1 MALAGCPDYFLRHS
15 NYQERM
21 ERASSR
27 RPEELMVS
35 GFQRTAASQALPHHH
50 DDDVDLEQLVNDM
63 NSSVEN
69 VSSTQSDTALL
80 LNNAHQHLHHALTG
94 RTRAQQNHQNQGLQ
108 GHQNQGLQGHQN
120 LGLQGHQNHQNQG
133 LQGHQ
138 NLGLQGHQNQV
149 YQDHQG
155 HQNLGLQGHQNQ
167 VYQDHQVQ
175 NHQVQNHQVQAHQVQ
190 AQQVQTHQVQT
201 HQVQAHQ
208 VQAHQVQAQQVQ
220 AHQIQNHQNH
230 QVQQVQTHQGPR
242 RLGPAPPPS
251 SPFRE
256 KLKHS
261 QPMHIQA
268 VRCLKE
274 EQHLRPASLPA
285 IPNPF
290 PELCS
295 PGGSPVLSPTQTPDS
310 HIVKVWSED
319 GAGKVVEIPPEMT
332 ARDVVQLLVFKSHCL
347 DDNTWTLVETHP
359 LLGIERCLEDHEL
372 VVQVQAL
379 HTSDSK
385 FLFRKNYAKYEF
397 FRNPLNF
404 FPDQMVA
411 WCQESDGSIPQSQL
425 LQNLLNSS
433 SCPEIQG
440 SLFVKEPG
448 RRSWKKLYMFLRR
461 SGFYFSTKG
470 TSKEP
475 RHLQLLSDL
484 EDSNVFTVITG
495 KKLHN
500 APTDFQF
507 CIKPCRARSECKELK
522 MLCAEDEQSRTCW
535 ITAFRLFKFGIVLY
549 QNYSVPLQR
558 KSSVLPFTA
567 PVRSVSENSL
577 VAMDFSGR
585 TGRVIENPL
594 EAQSAALEEGQSWR
608 KRSQRMNVLGSPSP
622 LHPSS
627 LSTVIH
633 RTQVWF
639 HGRIMREDAHKMIL
653 QQGQVDGLFLL
664 RDSQSN
670 PKAFVLTLCHHQKIK
685 HFQILPC
692 EEDGQVF
699 FSLDD
704 GSTKFSDLIHLVEF
718 YQLNRGVLPCKLRH
732 ACTAVA

>member
-1 MALAGCPDYFLRHS
+1 MIFKDYQLVGFKVISQTLVLTEATPSGYLLSCSFYCPCHS
-15 NYQERM
+15 L
-21 ERASSR
+21 SSY
-27 RPEELMVS
+27 
-35 GFQRTAASQALPHHH
+35 TLPHLSHPTVPPACT

-63 NSSVEN
+63 NSSMESVY
-69 VSSTQSDTALL
+69 STQADTALL
-80 LNNAHQHLHHALTG
+80 LNNGHVHAPHHHHQL
-94 RTRAQQNHQNQGLQ
+94 RQ
-108 GHQNQGLQGHQN
+108 
-120 LGLQGHQNHQNQG
+120 
-133 LQGHQ
+133 
-138 NLGLQGHQNQV
+138 
-149 YQDHQG
+149 
-155 HQNLGLQGHQNQ
+155 
-167 VYQDHQVQ
+167 
-175 NHQVQNHQVQAHQVQ
+175 
-190 AQQVQTHQVQT
+190 
-201 HQVQAHQ
+201 
-208 VQAHQVQAQQVQ
+208 
-220 AHQIQNHQNH
+220 
-230 QVQQVQTHQGPR
+230 
-242 RLGPAPPPS
+242 
-251 SPFRE
+251 
-256 KLKHS
+256 S

-268 VRCLKE
+268 VRCLQE

-295 PGGSPVLSPTQTPDS
+295 PAGSPVLSPIQEDGSILPART
-310 HIVKVWSED
+310 IVKVWSED
-319 GAGKVVEIPPEMT
+319 GAGKVVEIPADMT
-332 ARDVVQLLVFKSHCL
+332 ARDVCQLLVYKSHCV
-347 DDNTWTLVETHP
+347 DDNAWTLVEHHP
-359 LLGIERCLEDHEL
+359 ILGLERCLEDHEL
-372 VVQVQAL
+372 VVQVQASMS
-379 HTSDSK
+379 SDSK

-404 FPDQMVA
+404 FPEQMVA

-425 LQNLLNSS
+425 LQNFLNSS

-440 SLFVKEPG
+440 YLCLKEPG

-461 SGFYFSTKG
+461 SGLYYSTKG
-470 TSKEP
+470 TSKVINFAI
-475 RHLQLLSDL
+475 LLLIFNFSFSYL
-484 EDSNVFTVITG
+484 WIQHFGFNF
-495 KKLHN
+495 K
-500 APTDFQF
+500 
-507 CIKPCRARSECKELK
+507 ARSDCKELK

-535 ITAFRLFKFGIVLY
+535 MTAFRLLKYGIVLY
-549 QNYSVPLQR
+549 QSYNVPQQR
-558 KSSVLPFTA
+558 KSNLSPFSA

-585 TGRVIENPL
+585 TGRVIDNPV
-594 EAQSAALEEGQSWR
+594 EAQSAALEEGQTWR

-639 HGRIMREDAHKMIL
+639 HGRIMREEAHKMII

-704 GSTKFSDLIHLVEF
+704 GATKFTDLIHLVEF
-718 YQLNRGVLPCKLRH
+718 YQLNRGVLPCKLKH
-732 ACTAVA
+732 PCTAVAL

>member
-1 MALAGCPDYFLRHS
+1 MALAGCPDFFLRHS
-15 NYQERM
+15 NYKESVDRT
-21 ERASSR
+21 SSHR
-27 RPEELMVS
+27 SEELIVP
-35 GFQRTAASQALPHHH
+35 GFQGPANQSLPHQH

-63 NSSVEN
+63 NSSME
-69 VSSTQSDTALL
+69 SGYSTQADTALL
-80 LNNAHQHLHHALTG
+80 LNNGHGHTQHHHQLVHPAF
-94 RTRAQQNHQNQGLQ
+94 
-108 GHQNQGLQGHQN
+108 
-120 LGLQGHQNHQNQG
+120 
-133 LQGHQ
+133 
-138 NLGLQGHQNQV
+138 
-149 YQDHQG
+149 
-155 HQNLGLQGHQNQ
+155 
-167 VYQDHQVQ
+167 
-175 NHQVQNHQVQAHQVQ
+175 
-190 AQQVQTHQVQT
+190 
-201 HQVQAHQ
+201 
-208 VQAHQVQAQQVQ
+208 
-220 AHQIQNHQNH
+220 
-230 QVQQVQTHQGPR
+230 PR
-242 RLGPAPPPS
+242 HGPAQRRHNPHLQPSPPS
-251 SPFRE
+251 KKNLRQ
-256 KLKHS
+256 S

-274 EQHLRPASLPA
+274 EQLLRPASMPA

-295 PGGSPVLSPTQTPDS
+295 PAGSPVLGSILTSDNC
-310 HIVKVWSED
+310 IVKVWSED
-319 GAGKVVEIPPEMT
+319 GAGKVVEIPADMT
-332 ARDVVQLLVFKSHCL
+332 SRDICQLLVYKSHCL
-347 DDNTWTLVETHP
+347 DDNAWTLVEHHP
-359 LLGIERCLEDHEL
+359 VLGLERCLEDHEL
-372 VVQVQAL
+372 VVQVQASMG
-379 HTSDSK
+379 SDSK

-404 FPDQMVA
+404 FPEQMVA
-411 WCQESDGSIPQSQL
+411 WCQDTDGSIPQSQL
-425 LQNLLNSS
+425 LQNFLNSS

-440 SLFVKEPG
+440 YLHLKEPG
-448 RRSWKKLYMFLRR
+448 RKSWKKLYMFLRR
-461 SGFYFSTKG
+461 SGLYFSTKG

-484 EDSNVFTVITG
+484 EDSNIFTIITG
-495 KKLHN
+495 RKFHN
-500 APTDFQF
+500 APTDYQF
-507 CIKPCRARSECKELK
+507 CIKPSKVTSDCKELK

-535 ITAFRLFKFGIVLY
+535 MTAFRLLKYGIVLY
-549 QNYSVPLQR
+549 QSYNAPQQR
-558 KSSVLPFTA
+558 KSNLPPFTA

-585 TGRVIENPL
+585 TGRVIDNPV
-594 EAQSAALEEGQSWR
+594 EAQSAAVEEGQTWR

-639 HGRIMREDAHKMIL
+639 HGRIMREEAHKMII

-704 GSTKFSDLIHLVEF
+704 GATKFTDLIHLVEF
-718 YQLNRGVLPCKLRH
+718 YQLNRGVLPCKLKH
-732 ACTAVA
+732 PCTAVAL

>member
-1 MALAGCPDYFLRHS
+1 MIFKDYQLVGFKVISQTLVLTEATPSGYLLSCSFYCPCHS
-15 NYQERM
+15 L
-21 ERASSR
+21 SSY
-27 RPEELMVS
+27 
-35 GFQRTAASQALPHHH
+35 TLPHLSHPTVPPACT

-63 NSSVEN
+63 NSSMESVY
-69 VSSTQSDTALL
+69 STQ
-80 LNNAHQHLHHALTG
+80 AH
-94 RTRAQQNHQNQGLQ
+94 
-108 GHQNQGLQGHQN
+108 
-120 LGLQGHQNHQNQG
+120 
-133 LQGHQ
+133 
-138 NLGLQGHQNQV
+138 
-149 YQDHQG
+149 
-155 HQNLGLQGHQNQ
+155 
-167 VYQDHQVQ
+167 
-175 NHQVQNHQVQAHQVQ
+175 
-190 AQQVQTHQVQT
+190 
-201 HQVQAHQ
+201 
-208 VQAHQVQAQQVQ
+208 
-220 AHQIQNHQNH
+220 
-230 QVQQVQTHQGPR
+230 R
-242 RLGPAPPPS
+242 RHTPPLPS
-251 SPFRE
+251 SSPSRE
-256 KLKHS
+256 RLRQS

-268 VRCLKE
+268 VRCLQE

-295 PGGSPVLSPTQTPDS
+295 PAGSPVLSPIQWGSQSQPGNYL
-310 HIVKVWSED
+310 KVWSED
-319 GAGKVVEIPPEMT
+319 GAGKVVEIPADMT
-332 ARDVVQLLVFKSHCL
+332 ARDVCQLLVYKSHCV
-347 DDNTWTLVETHP
+347 DDNAWTLVEHHP
-359 LLGIERCLEDHEL
+359 ILGLERCLEDHEL
-372 VVQVQAL
+372 VVQVQASMS
-379 HTSDSK
+379 SDSK

-404 FPDQMVA
+404 FPEQMVA

-425 LQNLLNSS
+425 LQNFLNSS

-440 SLFVKEPG
+440 YLCLKEPG

-461 SGFYFSTKG
+461 SGLYYSTKG

-484 EDSNVFTVITG
+484 EDSNIFTIITG
-495 KKLHN
+495 RKHN
-500 APTDFQF
+500 APTDYQF
-507 CIKPCRARSECKELK
+507 CIKPSKARSDCKELK

-535 ITAFRLFKFGIVLY
+535 MTAFRLLK
-549 QNYSVPLQR
+549 
-558 KSSVLPFTA
+558 VLPFLSYFINMNSFVCTWKHDLM
-567 PVRSVSENSL
+567 PSLLSCRSVSENSL

-585 TGRVIENPL
+585 TGRVIDNPV
-594 EAQSAALEEGQSWR
+594 EAQSAALEEGQTWR

-639 HGRIMREDAHKMIL
+639 HGRIMREEAHKMII

-704 GSTKFSDLIHLVEF
+704 GATKFTDLIHLVEF
-718 YQLNRGVLPCKLRH
+718 YQLNRGVLPCKLKH
-732 ACTAVA
+732 PCTAVAL

>member
-1 MALAGCPDYFLRHS
+1 MALGCPDYFLRHS
-15 NYQERM
+15 NYQESMDRTST
-21 ERASSR
+21 R
-27 RPEELMVS
+27 EELIVP
-35 GFQRTAASQALPHHH
+35 GFQRPASQNLPHHH

-63 NSSVEN
+63 NSSMESVY
-69 VSSTQSDTALL
+69 STQADTALL
-80 LNNAHQHLHHALTG
+80 LNNGHGHAPHHHHHHHHMHPAYP
-94 RTRAQQNHQNQGLQ
+94 
-108 GHQNQGLQGHQN
+108 GHG
-120 LGLQGHQNHQNQG
+120 
-133 LQGHQ
+133 
-138 NLGLQGHQNQV
+138 
-149 YQDHQG
+149 
-155 HQNLGLQGHQNQ
+155 
-167 VYQDHQVQ
+167 
-175 NHQVQNHQVQAHQVQ
+175 QAY
-190 AQQVQTHQVQT
+190 
-201 HQVQAHQ
+201 
-208 VQAHQVQAQQVQ
+208 
-220 AHQIQNHQNH
+220 
-230 QVQQVQTHQGPR
+230 R
-242 RLGPAPPPS
+242 RHTPPS
-251 SPFRE
+251 SSPSRE
-256 KLKHS
+256 RLRHS

-268 VRCLKE
+268 V
-274 EQHLRPASLPA
+274 PAGRASSASSLPTG

-295 PGGSPVLSPTQTPDS
+295 PAGSPVLSPIQTSDN

-319 GAGKVVEIPPEMT
+319 GAGKVVEIPADMT
-332 ARDVVQLLVFKSHCL
+332 ARDVCQLLVYKSHCL
-347 DDNTWTLVETHP
+347 DDNAWTLVEHHP
-359 LLGIERCLEDHEL
+359 ILGLERCLEDHEL
-372 VVQVQAL
+372 VVQVQASMS
-379 HTSDSK
+379 SDSK

-404 FPDQMVA
+404 FPEQMVA

-425 LQNLLNSS
+425 LQNFLNSS

-440 SLFVKEPG
+440 YLYLKEPG
-448 RRSWKKLYMFLRR
+448 RKSWKKLYMFLRR
-461 SGFYFSTKG
+461 SGLYYSTKG

-484 EDSNVFTVITG
+484 EDSNIFTIITG
-495 KKLHN
+495 RKLHN
-500 APTDFQF
+500 APTDYQF
-507 CIKPCRARSECKELK
+507 CIKPSKVRSDCKELK

-535 ITAFRLFKFGIVLY
+535 MTAFRLLKYGIVLY
-549 QNYSVPLQR
+549 QSYNVPQQR
-558 KSSVLPFTA
+558 KSNLSPFSA

-585 TGRVIENPL
+585 TGRVIDNPA
-594 EAQSAALEEGQSWR
+594 EAQSAALEEGQTWR
-608 KRSQRMNVLGSPSP
+608 KRSQRMNVLGSPST

-639 HGRIMREDAHKMIL
+639 HGRIMREEAHKMII

-704 GSTKFSDLIHLVEF
+704 GATKFTDLIHLVEF
-718 YQLNRGVLPCKLRH
+718 YQLNRGVLPCKLKH
-732 ACTAVA
+732 PCTAVAL